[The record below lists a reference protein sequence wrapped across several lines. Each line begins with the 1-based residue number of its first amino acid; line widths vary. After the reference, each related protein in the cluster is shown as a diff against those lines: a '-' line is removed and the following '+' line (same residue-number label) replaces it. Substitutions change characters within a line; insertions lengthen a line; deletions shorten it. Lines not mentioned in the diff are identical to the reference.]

1 MVTREEN
8 LLGWARDAGFD
19 LAGIAR
25 LGEAAHGRE
34 FQAWLARGDH
44 ASMSYLE
51 RQVEDRLDPRRLL
64 DGARSALVVG
74 WRYAPL
80 SPPAEATQPH
90 GDLWP
95 RVARYARGDDYHD
108 TLKARLN
115 ELAARIQAGF
125 PGVATRVGVDTSAIL
140 ERDLGAAAG
149 IGWIGKNTLLI
160 HERVGSWFLIGEIL
174 TTLELEPN
182 DPMADRCGT
191 CTRCLDACPTGALP
205 EPYRLDANRCISYW
219 TIEHRGEFAPEVARS
234 IGDWVFGCDI
244 CQEAC
249 PWNRKPEAVDAPEF
263 ALPARRAVL
272 DLAGLLDLPREE
284 YVERFRGSPMKRA
297 KLEGLQRNARAVLAN
312 RERESG

>member
-1 MVTREEN
+1 MVTREDT

-25 LGEAAHGRE
+25 LGEAAHGGAFR
-34 FQAWLARGDH
+34 AWLERGDH
-44 ASMSYLE
+44 AAMSYLE
-51 RQVEDRLDPRRLL
+51 RNVEDRLDPRRLL
-64 DGARSALVVG
+64 ADARSALVVG

-80 SPPAEATQPH
+80 TGSAPT

-108 TLKARLN
+108 SLKARLN
-115 ELAARIQAGF
+115 ELAERIRAAF
-125 PGVATRVGVDTSAIL
+125 PGTATRVGVDTSAVL

-149 IGWIGKNTLLI
+149 IGWIGKNTMLI
-160 HERVGSWFLIGEIL
+160 HEREGSWFLLGEIL

-182 DPMADRCGT
+182 DPLADRCGT

-205 EPYRLDANRCISYW
+205 EAYRLDANRCISYW
-219 TIEHRGEFAPEVARS
+219 TIEHRGDFAPEVARS
-234 IGDWVFGCDI
+234 VGDWVFGCDI
-244 CQEAC
+244 CQEVC
-249 PWNRKPEAVDAPEF
+249 PWNRKPEAVVAPEF
-263 ALPARRAVL
+263 ELPPRRAAL
-272 DLAGLLDLPREE
+272 DLADLLSLPREE

-312 RERESG
+312 RERESA